1 MKKLDMN
8 LLERYYAEQKI
19 KAKKGSSARAFTLA
33 SVSLIFIAG
42 AFTAKLYLDNSLLQN
57 EIDRLNAYLNS
68 GNAVEKLAEVNRLQ
82 NKLSQLDQ
90 IETEVGNLAEVIDY
104 IPKLNEYTLDIVNE
118 KKPSTSYIMNYSYSS
133 NTLNLVVSSYYAS
146 DFSNYTLHLVESKYF
161 ASVTNYGYSYDEN
174 LGRYVGTIEC
184 ILKGGQ

>member
-1 MKKLDMN
+1 M
-8 LLERYYAEQKI
+8 
-19 KAKKGSSARAFTLA
+19 
-33 SVSLIFIAG
+33 
-42 AFTAKLYLDNSLLQN
+42 
-57 EIDRLNAYLNS
+57 
-68 GNAVEKLAEVNRLQ
+68 
-82 NKLSQLDQ
+82 SQLDQ

-184 ILKGGQ
+184 ILKEGNKYETIHL